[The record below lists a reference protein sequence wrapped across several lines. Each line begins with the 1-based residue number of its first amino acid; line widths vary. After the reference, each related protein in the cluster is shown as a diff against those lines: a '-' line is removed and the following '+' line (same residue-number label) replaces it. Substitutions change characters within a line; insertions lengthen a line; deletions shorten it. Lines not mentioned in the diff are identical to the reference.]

1 MSSHEV
7 QRDWIS
13 KNQVVKDGIST
24 WGNMIEKNGIA
35 TINAISA
42 AAACRD
48 AVSVSQR
55 GSWAGRFWAARSV
68 KRAAISRDKVTSGR
82 ESKSANKA
90 WRAES
95 RAAHSSH
102 ESRCVSISARF
113 AVSLSRYS
121 LSCSSVRCLE
131 FLREKFARAE
141 EMALHVA
148 EGDVEFACDL
158 VVG

>member
-1 MSSHEV
+1 M
-7 QRDWIS
+7 
-13 KNQVVKDGIST
+13 KDGIST
-24 WGNMIEKNGIA
+24 WGSMMEKNGMA
-35 TINAISA
+35 TMSATSA

-55 GSWAGRFWAARSV
+55 GSWAGRLGRGLKRAARSIV
-68 KRAAISRDKVTSGR
+68 NATSDR
-82 ESKSANKA
+82 EPKSANKV

-102 ESRCVSISARF
+102 ESRCDSMKARSVE
-113 AVSLSRYS
+113 ALSKYS
-121 LSCSSVRCLE
+121 LSCSSVRCME